1 MAPGT
6 VAAHDTRGA
15 SDQLTTQGEPIKDL
29 LTGRR
34 LRIATKR
41 LAAAGITALGL
52 GSAVYLIAREAGSS
66 LLPGGLGLDPWPTVT
81 GALPAACHT
90 AGFALLCAAAWGPS
104 QRTLVWSVVVWIAIG
119 WGFELLQHP
128 LLSSAMLA
136 HPDSVSINGPIDALL
151 ALVARYAHFGTFDPM
166 DLVATALGGAVALV
180 LGRRVIH
187 GTHRE
192 AARHHASH

>member
-90 AGFALLCAAAWGPS
+90 AGFALLCTAAWGPS
-104 QRTLVWSVVVWIAIG
+104 QRRLVWFVVAWIAVG

-128 LLSSAMLA
+128 LLSGAMLA
-136 HPDSVSINGPIDALL
+136 HPDTISASGPIDALL
-151 ALVARYAHFGTFDPM
+151 APVARYAHFGTFDPL
-166 DLVATALGGAVALV
+166 DLVATAFGGAVALV
-180 LGRRVIH
+180 LGRRMMH

-192 AARHHASH
+192 AARHHTSR